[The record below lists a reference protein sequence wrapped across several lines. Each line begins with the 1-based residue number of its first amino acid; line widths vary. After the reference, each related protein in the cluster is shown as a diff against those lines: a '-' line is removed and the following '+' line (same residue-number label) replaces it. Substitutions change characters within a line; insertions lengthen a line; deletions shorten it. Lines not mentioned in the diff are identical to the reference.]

1 MTAQVQDLLRQ
12 RDGAYGRAERL
23 EQELDAVRRS
33 LGEAAAAHEE
43 ERRALQ
49 AHVRAV
55 EDRAHTEVDRHRQ
68 ALRSAE
74 QEWGRERM
82 ALATSLR
89 ESEQQAIAAANREQ
103 QALRRLEGVNARA
116 DGLEAQLTSLKET
129 TRQVTEALRQGSE
142 HGNASRQASH
152 AAPRPEEWASRH
164 KKPIAGNLRL
174 EAIHSIKA
182 SFPERL
188 EDVHAPPK
196 FILDRAREHGATGPG
211 NGRNQH
217 AGGGTP

>member
-1 MTAQVQDLLRQ
+1 
-12 RDGAYGRAERL
+12 
-23 EQELDAVRRS
+23 
-33 LGEAAAAHEE
+33 
-43 ERRALQ
+43 
-49 AHVRAV
+49 
-55 EDRAHTEVDRHRQ
+55 
-68 ALRSAE
+68 
-74 QEWGRERM
+74 M

-129 TRQVTEALRQGSE
+129 TRQVTEALRQGRA
-142 HGNASRQASH
+142 NTATPSRQASH

-164 KKPIAGNLRL
+164 KNPIAGNLRL

-196 FILDRAREHGATGPG
+196 FILDRAREHGATGPV
-211 NGRNQH
+211 RTVETSTPEEERH
-217 AGGGTP
+217 EAGKN